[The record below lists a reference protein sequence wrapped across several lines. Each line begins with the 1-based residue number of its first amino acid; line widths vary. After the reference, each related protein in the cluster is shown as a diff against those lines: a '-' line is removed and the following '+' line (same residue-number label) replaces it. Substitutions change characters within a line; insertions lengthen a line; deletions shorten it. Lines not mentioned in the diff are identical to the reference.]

1 MIGSLWKC
9 RIGKIHILKE
19 KYTTRQG
26 NEYYVFIQPSGINV
40 TLRAFFVDRAMTK
53 IT

>member
-1 MIGSLWKC
+1 MIGTLWKC
-9 RIGKIHILKE
+9 RKARIFILKE

-26 NEYYVFIQPSGINV
+26 NEYYVFISPSGRHV
-40 TLRAFFVDRAMTK
+40 TLRAFFVDRGMAK

>member
-9 RIGKIHILKE
+9 RMDKVYILKE

-26 NEYYVFIQPSGINV
+26 NEYYVFIKPSGNHV
-40 TLRAFFVDRAMTK
+40 TLRAFFVDRGMFK